1 MSDSNTTPFKQQL
14 TKWWGLVSS
23 KETGESFTKFFSLA
37 WTIIVETGRLVGLFL
52 LGGLVSIGWVVDRST
67 ALTESV
73 KSLQSQADQAEDGNL
88 VAEAGKSLWAATK
101 KGADNALQTARTKL
115 DIKVPEKKTKETV
128 AAKPASQPAAAPT
141 PAPAPK
147 AETPAPAPAST
158 PAPATASEEAN
169 QPESS
174 GDEETVRVDDP
185 Q

>member
-23 KETGESFTKFFSLA
+23 KETGDSFTKFFSLA
-37 WTIIVETGRLVGLFL
+37 WTIITETARLIWLFL
-52 LGGLVSIGWVVDRST
+52 LGGYVSLGW
-67 ALTESV
+67 AFESLANLSNSV
-73 KSLQSQADQAEDGNL
+73 QSLQSQASQSEDGNL
-88 VAEAGKSLWAATK
+88 VAEAGKSLWMATK
-101 KGADNALQTARTKL
+101 QGADNALKSARTTL
-115 DIKVPEKKTKETV
+115 DIKVPEKKTKEPV
-128 AAKPASQPAAAPT
+128 AAKPASKPAAAPT

-158 PAPATASEEAN
+158 PAPAPASEEAS